1 MLFPLAGVVATT
13 YTMAV
18 RGQRPLRKA
27 REKKRK
33 GRKEKKSKYIESREL
48 RKEVF
53 FPSDCLFVLIL
64 LVGFE
69 DFYA

>member
-13 YTMAV
+13 YAMAV

-27 REKKRK
+27 REKGEKEQVYTKSRAPK
-33 GRKEKKSKYIESREL
+33 GG
-48 RKEVF
+48 VF
-53 FPSDCLFVLIL
+53 LSDCLFVLIL

-69 DFYA
+69 DLYARQRL